1 MVFRSGE
8 RGGQSTTGTMSRN
21 SWGDTKPDIIYIL
34 NRKTIWQD
42 FQLVCVCVCVKR
54 AFSKKKRRFALGH
67 YYYMIYR
74 FLCSANYSTREEQ
87 EWPVLNLHQEVDHL
101 SKTTNLVPAFS
112 SQALSI

>member
-42 FQLVCVCVCVKR
+42 FQLVCVCV
-54 AFSKKKRRFALGH
+54 
-67 YYYMIYR
+67 
-74 FLCSANYSTREEQ
+74 
-87 EWPVLNLHQEVDHL
+87 
-101 SKTTNLVPAFS
+101 
-112 SQALSI
+112 